1 MRAPDP
7 DRTIPVTVLTGFLGA
22 GKTTLLNH
30 LLRQPALANAVV
42 LINELGDVA
51 IDHHLVKQVD
61 DQVVVLGSGCL
72 CCSVRGEMARSLRDL
87 FMRRLRRGIPAFS
100 RLLIETT
107 GLADPAPRVLDLARR
122 LFHRR
127 ALSYRRSRLGG
138 RCQARGWP
146 ARAPFRRR
154 SSGGDG

>member
-1 MRAPDP
+1 MM
-7 DRTIPVTVLTGFLGA
+7 
-22 GKTTLLNH
+22 LLNH
-30 LLRQPALANAVV
+30 LLRQPELADAAGMIKEFGEVAADHQLVEKADDGLIV
-42 LINELGDVA
+42 LA
-51 IDHHLVKQVD
+51 
-61 DQVVVLGSGCL
+61 SACL
-72 CCSVRGEMARSLRDL
+72 CCSVRGELARSLRDL

-138 RCQARGWP
+138 RRQARGWP